1 MQQLATAM
9 IAAASPRNAN
19 VGNRVFIATAG
30 LTPWAAIIKP
40 KVCTLKKQY
49 PAQRALALTRLRTQ

>member
-19 VGNRVFIATAG
+19 IGNRAFIATAG

-40 KVCTLKKQY
+40 KVWG
-49 PAQRALALTRLRTQ
+49 PEGNSSRPEVRLS

>member
-9 IAAASPRNAN
+9 IAAASPTNAN

-40 KVCTLKKQY
+40 KVWIPKEHQ
-49 PAQRALALTRLRTQ
+49 PSRSARLS

>member
-1 MQQLATAM
+1 VQQLATAM
-9 IAAASPRNAN
+9 IATASPRNAN

-49 PAQRALALTRLRTQ
+49 PAQRARLP